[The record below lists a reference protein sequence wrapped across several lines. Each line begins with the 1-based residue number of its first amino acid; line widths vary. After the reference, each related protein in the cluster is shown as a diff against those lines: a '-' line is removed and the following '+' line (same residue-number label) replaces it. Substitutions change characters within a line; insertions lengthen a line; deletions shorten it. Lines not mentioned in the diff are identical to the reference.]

1 MSISR
6 RSTQLGIFML
16 ALVMM
21 FSLALPTALAASG
34 SVSSATVTEGN
45 NVNVT
50 VTFSGG
56 GTSVGTVDAYVS
68 YDSSVLQFV
77 SGTNAS
83 GGGGSVHLVAVASN
97 DSQSSFSFTLTFKA
111 LKAGSATV
119 SARTNTFL
127 SFDEAEI
134 GPASG
139 SGRVTVNAKVTPT
152 VKPTAKPTV
161 RPTNNPNTTP
171 TPTPTPE
178 PTDIETAIPVTVDGQ
193 TLYLWRSLKN
203 VTVALPEGYS
213 ANEYTY
219 HDEKIEAGLGES
231 GLVFLWLSD
240 DKGENGA
247 YYLYDETADA
257 FTKLMQL
264 SVSASGSY
272 IILPLPDTL
281 AVPAGYE
288 ETTLVVSESLSVPA
302 WAMVKQS
309 ASVTTSPAASPE
321 ASASPDASA
330 APSAATPEFY
340 LIYAMNAKGE
350 TGFYQY
356 DAVEKTIQ
364 RYAGEVAEISPAP
377 TPTPGPEQG
386 EGLFGKIFGDPTLR
400 LVFIALAALC
410 LILLVA
416 VILLAVRNH
425 KGGKPPKGPKGG
437 QNHRHQDWL
446 DDEPV
451 PMDQAELPAEDQS
464 IEGPVPVEESMP
476 ASEADENDDTPH
488 IYPRRRDS

>member
-1 MSISR
+1 MI
-6 RSTQLGIFML
+6 
-16 ALVMM
+16 
-21 FSLALPTALAASG
+21 
-34 SVSSATVTEGN
+34 
-45 NVNVT
+45 
-50 VTFSGG
+50 
-56 GTSVGTVDAYVS
+56 
-68 YDSSVLQFV
+68 
-77 SGTNAS
+77 
-83 GGGGSVHLVAVASN
+83 
-97 DSQSSFSFTLTFKA
+97 
-111 LKAGSATV
+111 
-119 SARTNTFL
+119 
-127 SFDEAEI
+127 
-134 GPASG
+134 
-139 SGRVTVNAKVTPT
+139 
-152 VKPTAKPTV
+152 
-161 RPTNNPNTTP
+161 
-171 TPTPTPE
+171 
-178 PTDIETAIPVTVDGQ
+178 
-193 TLYLWRSLKN
+193 
-203 VTVALPEGYS
+203 
-213 ANEYTY
+213 
-219 HDEKIEAGLGES
+219 
-231 GLVFLWLSD
+231 
-240 DKGENGA
+240 KGENGA

-330 APSAATPEFY
+330 APSDATPEFY

-377 TPTPGPEQG
+377 TPTPEPEQG